1 MNLTTTKIN
10 LRRALFSSAALA
22 SMLGGII
29 LTASNPAQAG
39 QNNSLFIKA
48 ETTPIRAN
56 SIANP
61 DKPDVFYLSEADKQN
76 AERSLDRNNC
86 ALFHYGIKCAYG
98 NAGHRHKILKS
109 VKRRHAYAFRGDG
122 RVLSYYIDQV
132 GLDEAILELQRLD
145 IDF

>member
-29 LTASNPAQAG
+29 LTASNSVQAQELTI
-39 QNNSLFIKA
+39 QSIKD
-48 ETTPIRAN
+48 
-56 SIANP
+56 P
-61 DKPDVFYLSEADKQN
+61 DKPDVFYLSEADKQS

-86 ALFHYGIKCAYG
+86 ALFRYGIKCAYG
-98 NAGHRHKILKS
+98 DAGHRNHILKS
-109 VKRRHAYAFRGDG
+109 VRQGHAYAFRGDG
-122 RVLSYYIDQV
+122 RVLSYYIDRV

>member
-29 LTASNPAQAG
+29 LTASNPAYARP
-39 QNNSLFIKA
+39 NNFSFIKVQK
-48 ETTPIRAN
+48 TPFRSH

-61 DKPDVFYLSEADKQN
+61 NKPDVFYLSEADKKK

-98 NAGHRHKILKS
+98 NAGHRYHILKS
-109 VKRRHAYAFRGDG
+109 VRRRHAYAFRGDG
-122 RVLSYYIDQV
+122 RVLSYYIDRV

-145 IDF
+145 IDY

>member
-22 SMLGGII
+22 SMLGGVI
-29 LTASNPAQAG
+29 LTASNPVQAQV
-39 QNNSLFIKA
+39 QQ
-48 ETTPIRAN
+48 R

-61 DKPDVFYLSEADKQN
+61 DKPDVFYLSEADKQS

-86 ALFHYGIKCAYG
+86 ALFRYGIKCAYG
-98 NAGHRHKILKS
+98 DAGHRHQILKS

-122 RVLSYYIDQV
+122 RVLSHYIDRV

-145 IDF
+145 INF